1 VSPFP
6 SPLFFAHP
14 PPSPLQEEERIQRD
28 LTTVQAAVT
37 EARAR
42 LSALQDKV
50 DAAEAACKESK
61 TTMARVQEAQKQVGT
76 QLVVPARACP

>member
-1 VSPFP
+1 M
-6 SPLFFAHP
+6 
-14 PPSPLQEEERIQRD
+14 
-28 LTTVQAAVT
+28 QAAVT

-61 TTMARVQEAQKQVGT
+61 ATMARVQEAQKQVSSVAPCCT
-76 QLVVPARACP
+76 WAVAFDLQQEVPAEHGAGTVGSV